1 MYTGYEKVL
10 ERLLEE
16 RLNVGMEQD
25 EIASIIGVTQS
36 NYSKTE
42 RGMRRFSYF
51 QVIIY
56 LQEKK
61 AQDIII

>member
-42 RGMRRFSYF
+42 RGMRRFRRS
-51 QVIIY
+51 
-56 LQEKK
+56 LRK
-61 AQDIII
+61 D

>member
-25 EIASIIGVTQS
+25 EIASIIGVTQR
-36 NYSKTE
+36 Y
-42 RGMRRFSYF
+42 
-51 QVIIY
+51 
-56 LQEKK
+56 
-61 AQDIII
+61 

>member
-25 EIASIIGVTQS
+25 EIASIIGHCVDYRCRNS
-36 NYSKTE
+36 GN
-42 RGMRRFSYF
+42 
-51 QVIIY
+51 I
-56 LQEKK
+56 
-61 AQDIII
+61 